1 MEDFTI
7 CLNCLTAN
15 SQDSTE
21 CSECHEPIEYVPITM
36 TPRQLGQAFRRLG
49 PNPDPIAFNKL
60 KAQEKWRRQPA
71 NPEATIY
78 VDYPVCLNCRRP
90 VDNMAYCTC
99 GARIKP

>member
-21 CSECHEPIEYVPITM
+21 CAECHEPIEYVPITM

-49 PNPDPIAFNKL
+49 PNPDPVAFNKL
-60 KAQEKWRRQPA
+60 KAQEKWRRIA
-71 NPEATIY
+71 GLKSDFNI
-78 VDYPVCLNCRRP
+78 VKCLNCRKSITK
-90 VDNMAYCTC
+90 MKYCTC
-99 GARIKP
+99 GAQINP